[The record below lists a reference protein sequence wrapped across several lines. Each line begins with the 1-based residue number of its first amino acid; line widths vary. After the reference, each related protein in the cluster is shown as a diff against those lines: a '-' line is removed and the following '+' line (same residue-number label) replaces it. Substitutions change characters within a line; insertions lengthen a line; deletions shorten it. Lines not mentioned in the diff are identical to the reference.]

1 MKLAEALSHR
11 TALLNKVKEQESR
24 LIENVKVQEGDNP
37 SEDPIAVIL
46 DLESTLADLQILIYR
61 INLTNSRTLVDG
73 RSLTDLLAERDMA
86 KQRARVLSAA
96 LKHLTERGDRFS
108 RNEIKYVPTI
118 DSAELRR
125 RCDEAASCLRKLDLQ
140 IQSVGWTTELV
151 TED

>member
-1 MKLAEALSHR
+1 MHTNTR
-11 TALLNKVKEQESR
+11 TIV
-24 LIENVKVQEGDNP
+24 G
-37 SEDPIAVIL
+37 
-46 DLESTLADLQILIYR
+46 
-61 INLTNSRTLVDG
+61 G

-86 KQRARVLSAA
+86 KQRTRVLSAA

-125 RCDEAASCLRKLDLQ
+125 RYEEAVSRLRKLDLL
-140 IQSVGWTTELV
+140 IQSVGWTTELL